1 MLTFT
6 SGDLIDVGEL
16 YSNHP
21 PPLQASNL
29 KRLFTEMRG
38 GMEPNERSWE
48 ADQKTVFLPEGW
60 RWGGGGALEAVGTQ
74 GPS

>member
-16 YSNHP
+16 HSNRP

-48 ADQKTVFLPEGW
+48 ADQKTFFLPEG
-60 RWGGGGALEAVGTQ
+60 GGGGVALEALGTQ